1 MNDISAKHVIAALP
15 FPTVFITA
23 NQKVAFANRPAIEL
37 LGEQV
42 LNQNFVFALRQPGL
56 IAAIEDTAASLEKRV
71 GKFTTTVGQSD
82 VRYDV
87 HIAPADGGL
96 VLTFVDTSEAKD
108 LASFRRDF
116 VANVSHEL
124 RTPLAS
130 VVGFIET
137 LRGAA
142 RHDEKARDRFL
153 DIMERESQRM
163 SNLVD
168 DLLSLSRVEE
178 SERKRPTTKVDIAE
192 IAARALADLGPLID
206 AAEATVTLEDH
217 GKGTMVLADES
228 QLRQVIGNLVEN
240 ALRYGAKRGN
250 ITVGVYG
257 PAYETRLRQNGLRLS
272 VRDDGEGIAPH
283 HLPRLAERFYRVD
296 SHRSREVGGTG
307 LGLAIVKHIIHRHRG
322 HLLIESVQGE
332 GSTFTVI
339 LPVFEQNPPLS

>member
-1 MNDISAKHVIAALP
+1 MNDFSAKPLIAALP
-15 FPTVFITA
+15 FPTLVIGA
-23 NQKVAFANRPAIEL
+23 DQKVAFANQPAIEL
-37 LGEQV
+37 LGNQV
-42 LNQNFVFALRQPGL
+42 LNQNFVFVLRQPGL
-56 IAAIEDTAASLEKRV
+56 IAAIEDTAASLEKRI
-71 GKFTTTVGQSD
+71 GQFTTTEGRSE

-96 VLTFVDTSEAKD
+96 VLTFEDTSEAKD

-142 RHDEKARDRFL
+142 KDDATARDRFL
-153 DIMERESQRM
+153 DIMEREAHRM
-163 SNLVD
+163 AHLVD

-178 SERKRPTTKVDIAE
+178 SERKRPTTSVDIA
-192 IAARALADLGPLID
+192 ALTTRALTELGPLID
-206 AAEATVTLEDH
+206 EAEASVSFEDQ
-217 GKGTMVLADES
+217 GQGAMVLADDG

-240 ALRYGAKRGN
+240 ALRYGAKQGN

-257 PAYETRLRQNGLRLS
+257 PAYETRLRQECVRLS
-272 VRDDGEGIAPH
+272 VRDEGEGIAAH

-322 HLLIESVQGE
+322 HLLIESAEGE
-332 GSTFTVI
+332 GSIFTVI
-339 LPVFEQNPPLS
+339 LPVFEQNPGLS